1 MNLRKSQ
8 AGIGHVVAVLLV
20 VVVAGVAFA
29 GYTVYKAGQK
39 TDDNQAATTAS
50 SSDTLPTTIKTKA
63 DLTAT
68 SNYLDNTATEL
79 NSNLDPSSLDS
90 DIDQLL

>member
-8 AGIGHVVAVLLV
+8 TGIGHVVAVLLIV
-20 VVVAGVAFA
+20 VIAGVAFA

-39 TDDNQAATTAS
+39 TDDNQTATTAS
-50 SSDTLPTTIKTKA
+50 SDALPTTIKTKA

-79 NSNLDPSSLDS
+79 NSSLDPSSLDS